1 MELMTEEV
9 RSQHNPLD
17 ETEFVKPKTNP
28 EYHGQIVSGKN
39 SLAVVKNCLVYRNI
53 RFRQM
58 KVKIVP
64 IRNIDFFSI
73 QTRRSIPL
81 LSLGILLL
89 SISVLMGLFIHF
101 FSIDNP
107 LLLFSQPSPPTYSQ
121 LKLIWPPLLSLL
133 CGVIVLVVYA
143 LRRRT
148 ELAIWTRSANNK
160 LKIFLSPDIGSSLER
175 FVAYIENHVHQTD
188 FSE

>member
-1 MELMTEEV
+1 MEILTEELG
-9 RSQHNPLD
+9 SQHNSLD
-17 ETEFVKPKTNP
+17 DTEFVKPKTNP
-28 EYHGQIVSGKN
+28 EYHGQIVSGKD
-39 SLAVVKNCLVYRNI
+39 SLAIGKNCLVYRDI
-53 RFRQM
+53 RSRQM
-58 KVKIVP
+58 NVKIVP

-81 LSLGILLL
+81 LSFGILLL
-89 SISVLMGLFIHF
+89 SFSAVMGLFIHF

-107 LLLFSQPSPPTYSQ
+107 LLFFSQSSPPAYSQ

-148 ELAIWTRSANNK
+148 ELTIWTRSANNK
-160 LKIFLSPDIGSSLER
+160 LKIVLSPNIGSSLER
-175 FVAYIENHVHQTD
+175 FVANIENHVHQTD
-188 FSE
+188 SSE